1 MYISRPYKFLK
12 LVILSCEEV
21 KFVQNLSRR
30 TIYRRL
36 QLNKRNGTCSHVKSV
51 RNCVSVPTDDFLNRQ
66 ASNNENQIELSSS
79 YFNNLPSPE
88 NSTELSQNVSN
99 GMV

>member
-1 MYISRPYKFLK
+1 M
-12 LVILSCEEV
+12 ILSCEEV

-51 RNCVSVPTDDFLNRQ
+51 RNGVSVPTDDFLNRQ

-99 GMV
+99 GMI